1 MEEGLRETDLEQ
13 DLELKDLNQYYGTQN
28 YYSYLGIKLTDGIA
42 YIMRNGYSW
51 FVTDAIAVIVAN
63 PTVRKYLQEDTF
75 LSIKLKLSKSKNSA
89 DMIID
94 DGNGNVLYKQHYS
107 MTDAKVELK
116 LFYDNGVLMLS
127 REY

>member
-1 MEEGLRETDLEQ
+1 MEEEKETDLEQ

-51 FVTDAIAVIVAN
+51 FVTDAIAVIVAH
-63 PTVRKYLQEDTF
+63 PKIRQYLQEDTF

-94 DGNGNVLYKQHYS
+94 DGNGNILYRQHYDV
-107 MTDAKVELK
+107 TDAKRELT

-127 REY
+127 GEY